1 MTRLLET
8 QETFVSILK
17 VADASPTS
25 WEQVLS
31 GCSLAPNL
39 FLKHLMIL
47 ADVSGEIL
55 KRITPLKQG
64 VMQYA
69 WRGTRYNYEFQSI
82 SRKRISNSLLKVDTK
97 HLLLKVDTKHLLKR
111 TELQLMM
118 KDIVMLILHGGA
130 SLNVD
135 LPNQLQERCVLGG
148 LLGNHEAIDRFVRQ
162 RYIVVSPILRGASS
176 NELGQEV
183 QKYVKSYLEER
194 LSKFGW
200 KFNLNGT
207 IPGISHTEDS
217 KETTFD
223 IVAISPAERYCAIE
237 VSFQVTTNSVIERK
251 SGQAQSRWEKLHSIG
266 ATIAY
271 VIDGAGNF
279 ERENAMRTLCDYS
292 DCTIAFGDTELELLV
307 QFLREHG
314 GEANGALE

>member
-1 MTRLLET
+1 
-8 QETFVSILK
+8 
-17 VADASPTS
+17 
-25 WEQVLS
+25 
-31 GCSLAPNL
+31 
-39 FLKHLMIL
+39 MIL

-55 KRITPLKQG
+55 KRVTPLKQS

-69 WRGTRYNYEFQSI
+69 WKGTIYDYEFQSI
-82 SRKRISNSLLKVDTK
+82 SQKRISSSLLRVDVK
-97 HLLLKVDTKHLLKR
+97 HLSER
-111 TELQLMM
+111 TELEPMM
-118 KDIVMLILHGGA
+118 RDIVMLIMHGGA

-135 LPNQLQERCVLGG
+135 LPSQLQERCVLGG
-148 LLGNHEAIDRFVRQ
+148 LLGNHEAIERFVRQ
-162 RYIVVSPILRGASS
+162 RYIVVSPLLRGASS

-183 QKYVKSYLEER
+183 QKYVKEYLEKSLR
-194 LSKFGW
+194 NLGW
-200 KFNLNGT
+200 SFVLNGT
-207 IPGISHTEDS
+207 IPGISHTKDS

-223 IVAISPAERYCAIE
+223 IVAQSPTGRYCAIE

-279 ERENAMRTLCDYS
+279 ERESAIKTLCDYS
-292 DCTIAFGDTELELLV
+292 DCTIAFGDAELELLV

>member
-1 MTRLLET
+1 
-8 QETFVSILK
+8 
-17 VADASPTS
+17 
-25 WEQVLS
+25 
-31 GCSLAPNL
+31 
-39 FLKHLMIL
+39 
-47 ADVSGEIL
+47 
-55 KRITPLKQG
+55 
-64 VMQYA
+64 
-69 WRGTRYNYEFQSI
+69 
-82 SRKRISNSLLKVDTK
+82 
-97 HLLLKVDTKHLLKR
+97 
-111 TELQLMM
+111 MM
-118 KDIVMLILHGGA
+118 KDIVMLIMHGGA

-135 LPNQLQERCVLGG
+135 LPNELQERCVLGG
-148 LLGNHEAIDRFVRQ
+148 LLGNHEAIERFVRQ

-183 QKYVKSYLEER
+183 QKYVKSYLEEH
-194 LSKFGW
+194 LSEFGW
-200 KFNLNGT
+200 RFNLNGT

-223 IVAISPAERYCAIE
+223 IVAISPTERYCAIE

-251 SGQAQSRWEKLHSIG
+251 SGQAQSRWEKLHAIG

-271 VIDGAGNF
+271 VLDGAGNF
-279 ERENAMRTLCDYS
+279 ERESALRTLCDYS